1 MNGVAMQNR
10 VTLSRRSILG
20 RTSAL
25 AGGLAL
31 ATTGGALAA
40 CGQTAEPIGT
50 ATRPLEMAF
59 IPSADTQ
66 KILASGKPLAD
77 LLEKETGL
85 KFNTSVPTAYAPL
98 VEAMGANK
106 VDIGWLAPFSYAV
119 ARKKYEAEVILA
131 TVRAGSKTYP
141 WQVVVAADSGIKTI
155 DDLKGKKFAF
165 GDPLS
170 TSSYLFP
177 AAYIKE
183 KYNLDPEKF
192 FSQVIFAGGHDKVVV
207 AVYQKQVEGGAT
219 FGPNVGAPESD
230 GRSRALSTL
239 PDVMTKVIRIL
250 EADKIPNDTVSVRK
264 GLPKEITEKL
274 RAGLLKISKTD
285 AGLKL
290 LKDLYAIDGLD
301 VASPADYDPLIK
313 KADLLKI
320 DIEVAAGIKA
330 APTATKAP

>member
-1 MNGVAMQNR
+1 MRNTN
-10 VTLSRRSILG
+10 TTSRRSLLG
-20 RTSAL
+20 RAGAL
-25 AGGLAL
+25 AGGLAVA
-31 ATTGGALAA
+31 ATGSALTA
-40 CGQTAEPIGT
+40 CGGQAAEPVGT
-50 ATRPLEMAF
+50 ASRPLEMAF

-85 KFNTSVPTAYAPL
+85 KINTSVPTAYAPL
-98 VEAMGANK
+98 VEAMGAGK
-106 VDIGWLAPFSYAV
+106 VDVGWLAPFSYAV
-119 ARKKYEAEVILA
+119 ARKKYEADVILA

-141 WQVVVAADSGIKTI
+141 WQVVVSADSGIKTV
-155 DDLKGKKFAF
+155 DELRGKRFAF

-183 KYNLDPEKF
+183 KYNLDPDKF
-192 FSQVIFAGGHDKVVV
+192 FSQVTFAGGHDKVVI
-207 AVYQKQVEGGAT
+207 AVYNKQVDGGAT

-239 PDVMTKVIRIL
+239 PDIMQKVVRIL

-264 GLPKEITEKL
+264 GLPKDVVEKV
-274 RAGLLKISKTD
+274 RGGLLKVSKTD

-301 VASPADYDPLIK
+301 TASASDYDPLIK

-320 DIEVAAGIKA
+320 DIEVASGIKP
-330 APTATKAP
+330 APTATTAR

>member
-1 MNGVAMQNR
+1 MRNLAHS
-10 VTLSRRSILG
+10 SRRALLG
-20 RTSAL
+20 RGGAL

-31 ATTGGALAA
+31 AAAGTAISA
-40 CGQTAEPIGT
+40 CGGPAAEPVGT

-85 KFNTSVPTAYAPL
+85 KINTTVPTAYAPL

-106 VDIGWLAPFSYAV
+106 VDVGWLAPFSYAV
-119 ARKKYEAEVILA
+119 ARKKYEADVILA

-141 WQVVVAADSGIKTI
+141 WQVVVHADSGIKTI
-155 DDLKGKKFAF
+155 DELRGKRFAY

-177 AAYIKE
+177 AAHIKE
-183 KYNLDPEKF
+183 KYNLDPDKF
-192 FSQVIFAGGHDKVVV
+192 FSQVTFAGGHDKVVI
-207 AVYQKQVEGGAT
+207 AVYNKQVDGGAT

-230 GRSRALSTL
+230 GRARALSTL
-239 PDVMTKVIRIL
+239 PDIMQKVVRIV
-250 EADKIPNDTVSVRK
+250 EMDKIPNDTVAVRK
-264 GLPKEITEKL
+264 GLPKEISEKV

-301 VASPADYDPLIK
+301 VATAADYDPLIK
-313 KADLLKI
+313 KAELLKI
-320 DIEVAAGIKA
+320 DIEVASGIKA
-330 APTATKAP
+330 APTATTAR